1 MTWYQSNYSRTNLS
15 SCQKFRL
22 FRGLKGANLNC
33 CRKLCISDSWLWSF
47 CSRKSHLLAQ
57 EQLRGCNSGWLKV
70 FYLIFKTI
78 PIIFL
83 YKIFFRIS
91 VTILS
96 MTSSS
101 QIPIML
107 PFLTKGSMT
116 FHVWFQSSLNFI
128 IIFFKLKKLL

>member
-22 FRGLKGANLNC
+22 CPCSRDANPNY

-47 CSRKSHLLAQ
+47 CSRKSHLQAQ

-70 FYLIFKTI
+70 FHLIFKTI
-78 PIIFL
+78 PIIFV
-83 YKIFFRIS
+83 YKILFRIS

-128 IIFFKLKKLL
+128 IKFL